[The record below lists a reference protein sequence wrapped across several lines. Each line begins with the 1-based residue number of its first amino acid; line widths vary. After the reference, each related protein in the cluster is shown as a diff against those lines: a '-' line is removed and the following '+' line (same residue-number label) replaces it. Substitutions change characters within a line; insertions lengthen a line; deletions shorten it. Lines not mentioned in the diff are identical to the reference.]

1 MLIAMTQT
9 TWLDL
14 SAQHHMVLMSKACDA
29 VTVGGGA
36 LTYSSARNRVV
47 SLYSPYPSYCG
58 CKILPSMIEEFF
70 ETYGVISY
78 GSVWKN
84 EDVNQQ
90 SIATKPRTWWIQNKR
105 LGGFRTKGIQNKRL
119 GGFRTKDLV
128 GSEQKGF
135 RTKDLVDSEQKG
147 FRTKD
152 LVDSEQKTWWVQN
165 KRLGGFRTK
174 DLVGSEQ
181 KTWWIQNKNF
191 RINNGQAH
199 VDCM

>member
-14 SAQHHMVLMSKACDA
+14 SAQNHMVVMSKACDV

-36 LTYSSARNRVV
+36 LTYSSARNHVV
-47 SLYSPYPSYCG
+47 SLHSPYPSYCG

-78 GSVWKN
+78 GSGWRN
-84 EDVNQQ
+84 DDVNQQ
-90 SIATKPRTWWIQNKR
+90 SMATKPRTWWI
-105 LGGFRTKGIQNKRL
+105 
-119 GGFRTKDLV
+119 
-128 GSEQKGF
+128 
-135 RTKDLVDSEQKG
+135 
-147 FRTKD
+147 
-152 LVDSEQKTWWVQN
+152 QN

-181 KTWWIQNKNF
+181 KTWGIRTKDLVDSEQKGFRTKDLVGSEQKTWWTKDLVDSEQKTWWIQNKNL
-191 RINNGQAH
+191 RINNGQGH
-199 VDCM
+199 VHCM